1 MRRTKADTEET
12 RKKIVATAA
21 REFRRNGIHATGVS
35 EIMAAVGLT
44 HGGFY
49 RHFGSKERL
58 VAEACAAS
66 RTFVNRAEAAA
77 ELGDESLMA
86 VFQGYLSREYHD
98 NCDGGCAW
106 VAMGSELA
114 RADIDVKRAASEGI
128 HQLVDI
134 IAKRDGRKD
143 PALARADAMF
153 KVSAMIGAV
162 TVSRMM
168 DDTAMGD
175 FFLDVAKERLTFD
188 PSSRPNDAQI
198 TQSK

>member
-1 MRRTKADTEET
+1 MKRSKADTAET
-12 RKKIVATAA
+12 RKKIVDTAA

-49 RHFGSKERL
+49 RHFTSKEQL

-66 RTFVNRAEAAA
+66 GTFVRRAEAAA

-86 VFQGYLSREYHD
+86 VLRVYLSKEYHD
-98 NCDGGCAW
+98 DYDGGCAW
-106 VAMGSELA
+106 VAIGSELA
-114 RADIDVKRAASEGI
+114 RADIDARRAASEGFRR
-128 HQLVDI
+128 LVDT
-134 IAKRDGRKD
+134 IAKLDVEKA
-143 PALARADAMF
+143 PELARADAMF

-168 DDTAMGD
+168 DDEALGNYV
-175 FFLDVAKERLTFD
+175 LDVARDRLIPG
-188 PSSRPNDAQI
+188 PSKPTRRRRNTKI
-198 TQSK
+198 N